1 MCYFAVTKF
10 SCGCLTWR
18 GSEYKYCAKRGRGCK
33 EKRLEKYEWL
43 TYCPD
48 ARKAL
53 DSKKCKNRVVLPKC
67 CEKLCEEQR
76 NALCMECNSTINHE
90 KLGLFPY
97 CAEHRVCVSAGIE
110 ANPEKE
116 FEKVVQLWP
125 SHLRSRYLR
134 RKQDKTA
141 RDCGWSL

>member
-1 MCYFAVTKF
+1 MCYFAVTTF
-10 SCGCLTWR
+10 SCGCLAWR
-18 GSEYKYCAKRGRGCK
+18 GSEYRYCAERGRSCRGK
-33 EKRLEKYEWL
+33 QLEKYEWL

-53 DSKKCKNRVVLPKC
+53 DNRKCKNRVVLPKC
-67 CEKLCEEQR
+67 CERLSQEQR
-76 NALCMECNSTINHE
+76 DALCTECNSILENG
-90 KLGLFPY
+90 KLDLFPY
-97 CAEHRVCVSAGIE
+97 CAEHRVRVSAGIE
-110 ANPEKE
+110 ADAEKE
-116 FEKVVQLWP
+116 FEKVVALWP